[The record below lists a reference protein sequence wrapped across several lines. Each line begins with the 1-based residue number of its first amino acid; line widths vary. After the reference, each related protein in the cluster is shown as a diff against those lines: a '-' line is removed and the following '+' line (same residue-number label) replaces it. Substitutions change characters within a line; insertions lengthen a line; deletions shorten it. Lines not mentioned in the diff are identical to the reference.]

1 MSIEKITSKIVGDA
15 EKEAET
21 VLMQSKSQ
29 CDAILAEAQA
39 KAEEIIAKAEEEG
52 EKEKEKLIFRKKAV
66 ADIDGRKLLLV
77 EKQKLIAGCFDKAE
91 AELCSME
98 REQYIEFLVHLL
110 KSTGQDSGELI
121 LNAGDAQSIGPA
133 LVSAAAGQIPE
144 SRIVLSGETRDI
156 KGGFLLKQGSVYI
169 NGTIET
175 LIEEAREE
183 LAAEAA
189 ACLFQ

>member
-1 MSIEKITSKIVGDA
+1 MSIEKITSKIIGDA

-77 EKQKLIAGCFDKAE
+77 EKQNALIKQ
-91 AELCSME
+91 
-98 REQYIEFLVHLL
+98 RR
-110 KSTGQDSGELI
+110 
-121 LNAGDAQSIGPA
+121 N
-133 LVSAAAGQIPE
+133 SA
-144 SRIVLSGETRDI
+144 RWN
-156 KGGFLLKQGSVYI
+156 GSNI
-169 NGTIET
+169 
-175 LIEEAREE
+175 
-183 LAAEAA
+183 
-189 ACLFQ
+189 

>member
-1 MSIEKITSKIVGDA
+1 MSIEKITSKIIGDA

-121 LNAGDAQSIGPA
+121 LNAG
-133 LVSAAAGQIPE
+133 
-144 SRIVLSGETRDI
+144 ETRDI

>member
-121 LNAGDAQSIGPA
+121 LNAGDTQSIGPA
-133 LVSAAAGQIPE
+133 LVSAAAGQIPG

>member
-52 EKEKEKLIFRKKAV
+52 EKEKEKLIFRKAV

-133 LVSAAAGQIPE
+133 LVSAAAGQIPG

-156 KGGFLLKQGSVYI
+156 KGGFLLKQGSAYI